1 MIRFLVYLEFIQ
13 KSLSFQLVKYCL
25 PPFEG
30 GLPFIEANLAVYLG
44 VKKEGHSFEWSSYT
58 PLTRFTC
65 GYKKGP
71 TLRLNPFIPLKRFK
85 KKSILRLTFLY
96 PFMRFTLG

>member
-44 VKKEGHSFEWSSYT
+44 VKKEDHSFEWSSYT

-85 KKSILRLTFLY
+85 KSQSCD
-96 PFMRFTLG
+96 

>member
-30 GLPFIEANLAVYLG
+30 GLPFIEANLAVYL
-44 VKKEGHSFEWSSYT
+44 W
-58 PLTRFTC
+58 
-65 GYKKGP
+65 
-71 TLRLNPFIPLKRFK
+71 I
-85 KKSILRLTFLY
+85 
-96 PFMRFTLG
+96 